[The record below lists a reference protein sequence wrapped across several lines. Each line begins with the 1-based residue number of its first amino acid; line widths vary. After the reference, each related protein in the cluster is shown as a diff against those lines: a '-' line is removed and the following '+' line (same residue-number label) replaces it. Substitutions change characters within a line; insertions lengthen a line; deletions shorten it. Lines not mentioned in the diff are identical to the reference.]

1 VISPLEKRN
10 HAVICHW
17 SSVICNLFFL
27 HTMTNC
33 LKPSIVVTALLAL
46 NFVSATIQ
54 AQDASP
60 SSSRSPS
67 ATAAPTPIALDQV
80 PSEAESAFS
89 ELHQI
94 EDTLSKARAALESTD
109 IGLTNLKA
117 EIKARMAED
126 ARILAGNPSLD
137 LLYPLRTTWQTYTVN
152 LTNSEQDLTQRA
164 ANLEDQLASLK
175 QMNQVWQPTLESA
188 PQINMPPA
196 VLQRVQKVVERIDKT
211 KRTAESD
218 RAQVL
223 TLQSSLLMQ
232 EARIRRATA
241 AIARAQSQA
250 LKDLLVRDGQPIW
263 TAPSNLTSEWQT
275 QSDESLASQWSATSA
290 FIQRRPS
297 SFGVHAALILVLAG
311 FIQWLRRRIRK
322 PAEAEPALER
332 ALSILDLPVS
342 TAFVLS
348 SLFGPALYS
357 EAPRWI
363 QALLG
368 AVALVPTL
376 LILRR
381 LLERNLF
388 PILYAL
394 VGLYLVTQLRLLA
407 ASVPALGRFFFL
419 VETSGGF
426 LFLIWFLRSGLVAPK
441 LSQGGP
447 VAPKLG
453 ESGPVMAKL
462 GEGGKLAT
470 AKPRMADRFSRAI
483 LLIAKIGLI
492 VFPAAALANI
502 LGYINLANLLATV
515 FVRGVFLA
523 AIFYVA
529 IRVLDGFVVIALQVR
544 PLGALRAVQLHR
556 RMLYRRACRAL
567 EFLAVL
573 FWLDLMLNFLG
584 LLNPALAKIG
594 DLLNAKVGMGS
605 LELSLGRLLA
615 FAITAWAAFLV
626 SKFLRFLLEEDVY
639 HHFRLERG
647 LPYAISTMLHYSILL
662 VGFVVALGALG
673 IDLTKITILA
683 GAFSVGVGFGLQ
695 NVINNFVSGLILLFE
710 RPIKI
715 GDVIEIDGTVGEVR
729 RIGIRACVI
738 RTGQGSE
745 IIVPNGALISNQV
758 TNWTFSDR
766 ARAIEVSVN
775 VLAGAD
781 SQRVVELLRTTAT
794 SEPGV
799 ASEPAPQVYVVNFS
813 AGAVTFQLRAWT
825 DRYQDWA
832 RVRSDLAVAVNS
844 ALVEERIAIA

>member
-1 VISPLEKRN
+1 
-10 HAVICHW
+10 
-17 SSVICNLFFL
+17 
-27 HTMTNC
+27 MTNC
-33 LKPSIVVTALLAL
+33 LKSSIVVTALLAL

-54 AQDASP
+54 AEDASP
-60 SSSRSPS
+60 SPSPSSSASASPPPS

-80 PSEAESAFS
+80 PAEAESAFS

-109 IGLTNLKA
+109 VGLTNLKA

-137 LLYPLRTTWQTYTVN
+137 LLYPLRTTWQTYTAN
-152 LTNSEQDLTQRA
+152 LTNSEQDLTQRT
-164 ANLEDQLASLK
+164 ANLEDQLATLK
-175 QMNQVWQPTLESA
+175 QMNQVWQATLQSA

-211 KRTAESD
+211 KRAAESD

-263 TAPSNLTSEWQT
+263 TAPSTLTSELQT
-275 QSDESLASQWSATSA
+275 QSDESLASQWNATSA

-297 SFGVHAALILVLAG
+297 SFVVHAALILVLAG
-311 FIQWLRRRIRK
+311 LIQWLRRRIRK

-348 SLFGPALYS
+348 SLFGPILYS

-363 QALLG
+363 QALIG
-368 AVALVPTL
+368 AAVLVPTL

-394 VGLYLVTQLRLLA
+394 VGLYLLTQLRLLA
-407 ASVPALGRFFFL
+407 ASVPSLGRFFFL
-419 VETSGGF
+419 VETGGGF
-426 LFLIWFLRSGLVAPK
+426 LFLAWLLRSGLVAQK
-441 LSQGGP
+441 RN
-447 VAPKLG
+447 
-453 ESGPVMAKL
+453 
-462 GEGGKLAT
+462 EGGKLAT
-470 AKPRMADRFSRAI
+470 AKPGTPDRFSRAI

-492 VFPAAALANI
+492 IFPAAVVANI

-515 FVRGVFLA
+515 FVRGVFIA
-523 AIFYVA
+523 AIFYVS

-556 RMLYRRACRAL
+556 RMLYQRTCRTL

-639 HHFRLERG
+639 HRFRLERG

-715 GDVIEIDGTVGEVR
+715 GDVIEIEGTVGEVR

-775 VLAGAD
+775 VLPGAN

>member
-1 VISPLEKRN
+1 
-10 HAVICHW
+10 
-17 SSVICNLFFL
+17 
-27 HTMTNC
+27 MTNC

-60 SSSRSPS
+60 SPSPSPS

-80 PSEAESAFS
+80 PAEAESAFG

-109 IGLTNLKA
+109 VGLINLKA

-137 LLYPLRTTWQTYTVN
+137 LLYPLRTTWQTYTTN

-175 QMNQVWQPTLESA
+175 QMNPVWQPTLQSA

-196 VLQRVQKVVERIDKT
+196 VLQRVQKVVERIDKI

-223 TLQSSLLMQ
+223 SLQSSLLMQ

-263 TAPSNLTSEWQT
+263 TAPSTMTSELQT

-297 SFGVHAALILVLAG
+297 SFVVHAALILVLAG
-311 FIQWLRRRIRK
+311 FIRWLRRRIRK

-348 SLFGPALYS
+348 SLFGPVLYS

-407 ASVPALGRFFFL
+407 ASVPSLGRFFFL
-419 VETSGGF
+419 VETGGGF
-426 LFLIWFLRSGLVAPK
+426 LFLIWLLRS
-441 LSQGGP
+441 
-447 VAPKLG
+447 
-453 ESGPVMAKL
+453 
-462 GEGGKLAT
+462 GKLAT
-470 AKPRMADRFSRAI
+470 AKPGTADCFSPGI

-492 VFPAAALANI
+492 VFPAAILANI

-515 FVRGVFLA
+515 FVRGVFIA

-556 RMLYRRACRAL
+556 RMLYRRACWAL

-594 DLLNAKVGMGS
+594 DVLNAKVGMGS
-605 LELSLGRLLA
+605 IELSLGRLLA
-615 FAITAWAAFLV
+615 FGITAWAAFLV

-639 HHFRLERG
+639 HRFRLERG

-710 RPIKI
+710 RPIKM

-775 VLAGAD
+775 VLPGTD
-781 SQRVVELLRTTAT
+781 SHRVVELLRTTAS

>member
-1 VISPLEKRN
+1 M
-10 HAVICHW
+10 
-17 SSVICNLFFL
+17 ICNLFFL
-27 HTMTNC
+27 HTMTNRR
-33 LKPSIVVTALLAL
+33 KPSIVVTALLAL

-60 SSSRSPS
+60 SPSLS
-67 ATAAPTPIALDQV
+67 ATAASTPIALDQV
-80 PSEAESAFS
+80 PSEAESAFG

-94 EDTLSKARAALESTD
+94 EDTLSKARAALESTNV
-109 IGLTNLKA
+109 GLTNLKA
-117 EIKARMAED
+117 EVKARMAED
-126 ARILAGNPSLD
+126 ARILAGSPSLD
-137 LLYPLRTTWQTYTVN
+137 LLYPLRTNWQTYTAS
-152 LTNSEQDLTQRA
+152 LTSSEQDLTQRA
-164 ANLEDQLASLK
+164 ANLEDQLASLR

-188 PQINMPPA
+188 PKINMPPA

-211 KRTAESD
+211 NRTAESD
-218 RAQVL
+218 RARVL
-223 TLQSSLLMQ
+223 TLQSSLLME
-232 EARIRRATA
+232 EARVRRATA

-250 LKDLLVRDGQPIW
+250 LKDLLERDGQPIW
-263 TAPSNLTSEWQT
+263 TAPSTLTTELQT
-275 QSDESLASQWSATSA
+275 QSDESLSSQWSATSA

-297 SFGVHAALILVLAG
+297 SFVVHAALILLLAG
-311 FIQWLRRRIRK
+311 FIQWLRRQIRK
-322 PAEAEPALER
+322 PAVAEPALER

-363 QALLG
+363 QALVG
-368 AVALVPTL
+368 AVALVPTV

-394 VGLYLVTQLRLLA
+394 VGLYLITQLRLLA
-407 ASVPALGRFFFL
+407 ASVPSLGRFFFL
-419 VETSGGF
+419 VETCGGF

-441 LSQGGP
+441 PS
-447 VAPKLG
+447 
-453 ESGPVMAKL
+453 
-462 GEGGKLAT
+462 EGGKLAT
-470 AKPRMADRFSRAI
+470 AKPGTPDRFSRAI

-492 VFPAAALANI
+492 VFPIAALANI
-502 LGYINLANLLATV
+502 LGYINLANLLAIV

-544 PLGALRAVQLHR
+544 PLGALHAVQLHR
-556 RMLYRRACRAL
+556 RMLYRRSCRAL
-567 EFLAVL
+567 GFLAVL
-573 FWLDLMLNFLG
+573 FWLDLMLNFFG
-584 LLNPALAKIG
+584 LLNPSLAKIG
-594 DLLNAKVGMGS
+594 DLLDAKVGMGS

-615 FAITAWAAFLV
+615 FGITAWAAFLV

-775 VLAGAD
+775 VLPGAD
-781 SQRVVELLRTTAT
+781 SQRVTELLRTTAT

-813 AGAVTFQLRAWT
+813 AGAITFQLRAWT

-844 ALVEERIAIA
+844 ALAEERIAIA

>member
-1 VISPLEKRN
+1 MHLSISSLEKRKQ
-10 HAVICHW
+10 AVICHW

-33 LKPSIVVTALLAL
+33 RKPSIVVTALLAL

-54 AQDASP
+54 AQDAWPSP
-60 SSSRSPS
+60 SSSPS

-80 PSEAESAFS
+80 PAEAESAFS
-89 ELHQI
+89 ELHQM
-94 EDTLSKARAALESTD
+94 EATLSKARAALESTNA
-109 IGLTNLKA
+109 GLTNLKA
-117 EIKARMAED
+117 EVKARMAED
-126 ARILAGNPSLD
+126 SRILAGNPSLD
-137 LLYPLRTTWQTYTVN
+137 LLYPLRATWQTYTAN
-152 LTNSEQDLTQRA
+152 LMNSEQDLTQRA

-175 QMNQVWQPTLESA
+175 QMNQVWQPTLASA

-196 VLQRVQKVVERIDKT
+196 VSQRVQKVVERIDKT

-218 RAQVL
+218 RAEVL

-250 LKDLLVRDGQPIW
+250 LKDLLVRDAQPVW
-263 TAPSNLTSEWQT
+263 TAPSTLTSDLQT
-275 QSDESLASQWSATSA
+275 QSDESLSSQWSATSA

-297 SFGVHAALILVLAG
+297 SFVVHAALILVLAG
-311 FIQWLRRRIRK
+311 FIQWLRRRVRK
-322 PAEAEPALER
+322 PAEAEPALDS
-332 ALSILDLPVS
+332 ALSILNLPVS

-348 SLFGPALYS
+348 SLFGPLLYA

-363 QALLG
+363 QALIG
-368 AVALVPTL
+368 AAVLAPTV

-419 VETSGGF
+419 VESGGGF
-426 LFLIWFLRSGLVAPK
+426 VFLIWLLRSGLVAPK
-441 LSQGGP
+441 PGTP
-447 VAPKLG
+447 
-453 ESGPVMAKL
+453 
-462 GEGGKLAT
+462 
-470 AKPRMADRFSRAI
+470 DRFSRAI

-492 VFPAAALANI
+492 AFPIAIVANI

-515 FVRGVFLA
+515 FVRSVFLA

-556 RMLYRRACRAL
+556 RMLHRRTCRTL

-584 LLNPALAKIG
+584 LLNPALTKIG
-594 DLLNAKVGMGS
+594 DLLNANIGLGS
-605 LELSLGRLLA
+605 IELSLGRLLA
-615 FAITAWAAFLV
+615 FGLTAWAAFLV

-639 HHFRLERG
+639 HRFRLERG

-662 VGFVVALGALG
+662 LGFVVALGALG

-715 GDVIEIDGTVGEVR
+715 GDVIEIEGTVGEVR

-775 VLAGAD
+775 VLPGAD
-781 SQRVVELLRTTAT
+781 SQRVVEVLRTTAT
-794 SEPGV
+794 SEPGI
-799 ASEPAPQVYVVNFS
+799 ANEPAPQVYVVNFS

-825 DRYQDWA
+825 DRYKDWA

-844 ALVEERIAIA
+844 ALAEERIAIA

>member
-1 VISPLEKRN
+1 
-10 HAVICHW
+10 
-17 SSVICNLFFL
+17 
-27 HTMTNC
+27 MTNC
-33 LKPSIVVTALLAL
+33 LKSSIVVTALLAL

-54 AQDASP
+54 AEDASP
-60 SSSRSPS
+60 SPSPSASASPPPS

-80 PSEAESAFS
+80 PAEAESAFS

-109 IGLTNLKA
+109 VGLTNLKA

-126 ARILAGNPSLD
+126 ARILAENPSLD
-137 LLYPLRTTWQTYTVN
+137 LLYPLRTTWQTYTAN
-152 LTNSEQDLTQRA
+152 LTNSEQDLTQRT
-164 ANLEDQLASLK
+164 ANLEDQLATLK
-175 QMNQVWQPTLESA
+175 QMNQVWQATLQSA

-223 TLQSSLLMQ
+223 TLQNSLLMQ
-232 EARIRRATA
+232 EARVRRATA

-263 TAPSNLTSEWQT
+263 TAPRTLTSELQT
-275 QSDESLASQWSATSA
+275 QSDESLASQWNATSA

-311 FIQWLRRRIRK
+311 LIQWLRRRIRK

-348 SLFGPALYS
+348 SLFGPVLYS

-363 QALLG
+363 QALIG
-368 AVALVPTL
+368 AVVLVPTL

-394 VGLYLVTQLRLLA
+394 VGLYLLTQLRLLA
-407 ASVPALGRFFFL
+407 ASVPSLARFFFL
-419 VETSGGF
+419 VETGGGF
-426 LFLIWFLRSGLVAPK
+426 LFLAWFLRSGLVAPK
-441 LSQGGP
+441 RS
-447 VAPKLG
+447 
-453 ESGPVMAKL
+453 
-462 GEGGKLAT
+462 EGDKLAT
-470 AKPRMADRFSRAI
+470 AKPGASDRFSRAI

-492 VFPAAALANI
+492 VFPAAVLANI

-515 FVRGVFLA
+515 FVRGVFIA

-556 RMLYRRACRAL
+556 RMLYRRACRTL

-615 FAITAWAAFLV
+615 FAITAWAAFLI

-639 HHFRLERG
+639 HRFRLERG

-715 GDVIEIDGTVGEVR
+715 GDVIEIEGTVGEVR

-775 VLAGAD
+775 VLPGAN
-781 SQRVVELLRTTAT
+781 SQRVVELLKTTAT

-813 AGAVTFQLRAWT
+813 AGAITFQLRAWT

>member
-1 VISPLEKRN
+1 
-10 HAVICHW
+10 
-17 SSVICNLFFL
+17 
-27 HTMTNC
+27 MTNRR
-33 LKPSIVVTALLAL
+33 KPSIVVTALLAL

-60 SSSRSPS
+60 SPSPSPS

-80 PSEAESAFS
+80 PSEAESAFG

-94 EDTLSKARAALESTD
+94 EDTLSKARAALESTNV
-109 IGLTNLKA
+109 GLTNLKA
-117 EIKARMAED
+117 EVKARMAED
-126 ARILAGNPSLD
+126 ARILAGSPSLD
-137 LLYPLRTTWQTYTVN
+137 LLYPLRTNWQTYTAS
-152 LTNSEQDLTQRA
+152 LTSSEQDLTQRA
-164 ANLEDQLASLK
+164 ANLEDQLASLR

-188 PQINMPPA
+188 PKINMPPA

-211 KRTAESD
+211 NRTAESD
-218 RAQVL
+218 RARVL

-232 EARIRRATA
+232 EARVRRATA

-250 LKDLLVRDGQPIW
+250 LKDLLERDGQPIW
-263 TAPSNLTSEWQT
+263 TAPSTLTTELET
-275 QSDESLASQWSATSA
+275 QSDESLSSQWSATSA

-297 SFGVHAALILVLAG
+297 SFVVHAALILVLAG
-311 FIQWLRRRIRK
+311 FIQWLRRQIRK
-322 PAEAEPALER
+322 PAVAEPALER

-363 QALLG
+363 QALVG
-368 AVALVPTL
+368 AVALVPTV

-388 PILYAL
+388 PVLYAL
-394 VGLYLVTQLRLLA
+394 VGLYLITQLRLLA
-407 ASVPALGRFFFL
+407 ASVPSLGRFFFL
-419 VETSGGF
+419 VETCGGF

-441 LSQGGP
+441 PGEDGP
-447 VAPKLG
+447 VAPKLSEG
-453 ESGPVMAKL
+453 GPVTPKLGKKESGPVMAKL

-470 AKPRMADRFSRAI
+470 AKPGTPDRFSRAI

-492 VFPAAALANI
+492 VFPIAALANI
-502 LGYINLANLLATV
+502 LGYINLANLLAIV

-556 RMLYRRACRAL
+556 RMLYRRSCRAL
-567 EFLAVL
+567 GFLAVL
-573 FWLDLMLNFLG
+573 FWLDLMLNFFG
-584 LLNPALAKIG
+584 LLNPSLAKIG
-594 DLLNAKVGMGS
+594 DLLDAKVGMGS

-615 FAITAWAAFLV
+615 FGITAWAAFLV

-775 VLAGAD
+775 VLPGAD
-781 SQRVVELLRTTAT
+781 SQRVTELLRTTAT

-844 ALVEERIAIA
+844 ALAEERIAIA

>member
-1 VISPLEKRN
+1 
-10 HAVICHW
+10 
-17 SSVICNLFFL
+17 VICNLFFL

-89 ELHQI
+89 ELHQL
-94 EDTLSKARAALESTD
+94 EDALSKARAALESTNV
-109 IGLTNLKA
+109 GLTNLKA
-117 EIKARMAED
+117 EVKARMAED

-137 LLYPLRTTWQTYTVN
+137 LLYPLRTTWQTYTAN

-164 ANLEDQLASLK
+164 ANLEDQLASLR

-263 TAPSNLTSEWQT
+263 TAPSTLTSELRT
-275 QSDESLASQWSATSA
+275 QSDESLSSQWSATSA
-290 FIQRRPS
+290 FIERRPS
-297 SFGVHAALILVLAG
+297 SFVVHAALILVLAG

-348 SLFGPALYS
+348 SLFGPVLYS

-363 QALLG
+363 QALIG
-368 AVALVPTL
+368 AVALVPTV

-407 ASVPALGRFFFL
+407 ASVPSLGRFFFL
-419 VETSGGF
+419 VETCGGF
-426 LFLIWFLRSGLVAPK
+426 LFLIWLLRS
-441 LSQGGP
+441 
-447 VAPKLG
+447 
-453 ESGPVMAKL
+453 
-462 GEGGKLAT
+462 GKLAT
-470 AKPRMADRFSRAI
+470 AKPGTPDRFSRAI

-492 VFPAAALANI
+492 VFPTAVLANI
-502 LGYINLANLLATV
+502 LGYMNLANLLAIV
-515 FVRGVFLA
+515 FVRSVFLA

-544 PLGALRAVQLHR
+544 PLGALRVVQLHR
-556 RMLYRRACRAL
+556 RMLFRRACRAL

-573 FWLDLMLNFLG
+573 FWLDLMLNFFG
-584 LLNPALAKIG
+584 LLNPSLAKIG

-615 FAITAWAAFLV
+615 FGITAWAAFLV

-766 ARAIEVSVN
+766 TRAIEVSVN
-775 VLAGAD
+775 VLPGAD

-794 SEPGV
+794 GEPGV

>member
-1 VISPLEKRN
+1 VHLSISPLEKRN
-10 HAVICHW
+10 QAVICLW
-17 SSVICNLFFL
+17 SSVICNSFFL

-46 NFVSATIQ
+46 NFVSATIE

-60 SSSRSPS
+60 SPLPSPS
-67 ATAAPTPIALDQV
+67 VTAAPTPIALDQV
-80 PSEAESAFS
+80 PAETESAFS

-94 EDTLSKARAALESTD
+94 EDTLSKARAALESID
-109 IGLTNLKA
+109 VGLTNLKA

-137 LLYPLRTTWQTYTVN
+137 LLYPLRTTWQTYTTN

-175 QMNQVWQPTLESA
+175 QMNQVWQPTLQSA

-196 VLQRVQKVVERIDKT
+196 VLQRVQKVIERIDKT

-241 AIARAQSQA
+241 AITRAQSQA
-250 LKDLLVRDGQPIW
+250 LKDLLVREGQPIW
-263 TAPSNLTSEWQT
+263 TAPSTLTSEWQT

-297 SFGVHAALILVLAG
+297 SFVVHAALILVLAG
-311 FIQWLRRRIRK
+311 FIRWLRRRIRK
-322 PAEAEPALER
+322 PTEAEPALER

-348 SLFGPALYS
+348 SLFGPVLYS

-407 ASVPALGRFFFL
+407 ASVPSLGRFFFL
-419 VETSGGF
+419 VETGGGF
-426 LFLIWFLRSGLVAPK
+426 LFLIWFLRSGL
-441 LSQGGP
+441 

-470 AKPRMADRFSRAI
+470 AKPGTPDRFSRAI
-483 LLIAKIGLI
+483 LLLAKIGLT
-492 VFPAAALANI
+492 VFPIAALANI

-529 IRVLDGFVVIALQVR
+529 IRVLDGFVIIALQVR

-556 RMLYRRACRAL
+556 RMLYRRGCRTL

-639 HHFRLERG
+639 HRFRLERG

-710 RPIKI
+710 RPIKM

-781 SQRVVELLRTTAT
+781 SQRVVELLRATAT

-844 ALVEERIAIA
+844 ALVEQRIAIA

>member
-1 VISPLEKRN
+1 
-10 HAVICHW
+10 
-17 SSVICNLFFL
+17 
-27 HTMTNC
+27 MTNC

-54 AQDASP
+54 AEDASP
-60 SSSRSPS
+60 SPSSSASPS

-80 PSEAESAFS
+80 PAEAESAFG

-109 IGLTNLKA
+109 VSLTNLKA
-117 EIKARMAED
+117 EIKARMVED

-137 LLYPLRTTWQTYTVN
+137 LLYPLRTTWQTYTAN

-175 QMNQVWQPTLESA
+175 QMNQVWQPTLQSA

-196 VLQRVQKVVERIDKT
+196 VLQRVQKVVERIDKI

-218 RAQVL
+218 RAKVL

-263 TAPSNLTSEWQT
+263 TAPSTLTSELQT
-275 QSDESLASQWSATSA
+275 QSDESLASQWNATSA

-297 SFGVHAALILVLAG
+297 SFVVHAALILVLAG
-311 FIQWLRRRIRK
+311 LIQWLRRRMRK

-348 SLFGPALYS
+348 SLFGPVLYS

-363 QALLG
+363 QALIG
-368 AVALVPTL
+368 AVVLVPTL

-394 VGLYLVTQLRLLA
+394 VGLYLLTQLRLLA
-407 ASVPALGRFFFL
+407 ASVPSLGRFFFL
-419 VETSGGF
+419 VETGGGF
-426 LFLIWFLRSGLVAPK
+426 LFLVWLLRSRLVAPK
-441 LSQGGP
+441 LS
-447 VAPKLG
+447 
-453 ESGPVMAKL
+453 
-462 GEGGKLAT
+462 EGGKLAT
-470 AKPRMADRFSRAI
+470 AKPGTPDRFSRAI

-492 VFPAAALANI
+492 VFPAAVLANI

-515 FVRGVFLA
+515 FVRGVFIA

-556 RMLYRRACRAL
+556 RMLYRRACRTL

-584 LLNPALAKIG
+584 LLNPTLAKIG

-639 HHFRLERG
+639 HRFRLERG

-715 GDVIEIDGTVGEVR
+715 GDVIEIEGTVGEVR

-775 VLAGAD
+775 VLPGAN

>member
-1 VISPLEKRN
+1 
-10 HAVICHW
+10 
-17 SSVICNLFFL
+17 
-27 HTMTNC
+27 MTNC

-54 AQDASP
+54 AEDASP
-60 SSSRSPS
+60 SPSSSASPA

-80 PSEAESAFS
+80 PAETESAFG

-109 IGLTNLKA
+109 VGLTNLKA

-137 LLYPLRTTWQTYTVN
+137 LLYPLRTTWQTYTAN
-152 LTNSEQDLTQRA
+152 LTNSEQDLIQRA

-175 QMNQVWQPTLESA
+175 QMNQVWQPTLQSA

-218 RAQVL
+218 RAEVL

-263 TAPSNLTSEWQT
+263 TAPSTLTSELQT
-275 QSDESLASQWSATSA
+275 QSDESLASQWNATSA

-297 SFGVHAALILVLAG
+297 SFAVHAALILVLAG
-311 FIQWLRRRIRK
+311 LIQWLRRRIRK

-348 SLFGPALYS
+348 SLFGPVLYS

-363 QALLG
+363 QALIG

-394 VGLYLVTQLRLLA
+394 VGLYLLTQLRLLA
-407 ASVPALGRFFFL
+407 ASVPSLGRFFFL
-419 VETSGGF
+419 AETGGGF
-426 LFLIWFLRSGLVAPK
+426 LFLVWLLRSRLVASK
-441 LSQGGP
+441 LS
-447 VAPKLG
+447 
-453 ESGPVMAKL
+453 
-462 GEGGKLAT
+462 EGGKLAP
-470 AKPRMADRFSRAI
+470 AKPGTPDRFSRAI

-492 VFPAAALANI
+492 VFPAAVLANI

-515 FVRGVFLA
+515 FVRGVFIA

-556 RMLYRRACRAL
+556 RLLYRRACRTL

-639 HHFRLERG
+639 HRFRLERG

-715 GDVIEIDGTVGEVR
+715 GDVIEIEGTVGEVR

-766 ARAIEVSVN
+766 ARAIEVSIN
-775 VLAGAD
+775 VLPGAN
-781 SQRVVELLRTTAT
+781 SQRVVELLKTTAT

-799 ASEPAPQVYVVNFS
+799 ASEPAPQVYVLNFS
-813 AGAVTFQLRAWT
+813 AGSVTFQLRAWT

>member
-1 VISPLEKRN
+1 
-10 HAVICHW
+10 
-17 SSVICNLFFL
+17 
-27 HTMTNC
+27 MTTC

-54 AQDASP
+54 AEDASP
-60 SSSRSPS
+60 SPSPSPS

-80 PSEAESAFS
+80 PAETESAFG

-109 IGLTNLKA
+109 VGLTNLKA
-117 EIKARMAED
+117 EIKGRMAED

-137 LLYPLRTTWQTYTVN
+137 LLYPLRTTWQTYTAN

-175 QMNQVWQPTLESA
+175 QMNQVWQPTLQSA

-211 KRTAESD
+211 KRAAESD
-218 RAQVL
+218 RAEVL

-250 LKDLLVRDGQPIW
+250 LKDLLVRDGRPIW
-263 TAPSNLTSEWQT
+263 TAPSTLTSELQT
-275 QSDESLASQWSATSA
+275 QSDESLASQWNATSA

-297 SFGVHAALILVLAG
+297 SFAVHAALILVLAG
-311 FIQWLRRRIRK
+311 LIQWLRRRIRK

-348 SLFGPALYS
+348 SLFGPVLYS

-363 QALLG
+363 QALIG

-394 VGLYLVTQLRLLA
+394 VGLYLLTQLRLLA
-407 ASVPALGRFFFL
+407 ASVPSLGRFFFL
-419 VETSGGF
+419 AETGGGF
-426 LFLIWFLRSGLVAPK
+426 LFLVWLLRSRLVAPK
-441 LSQGGP
+441 LS
-447 VAPKLG
+447 
-453 ESGPVMAKL
+453 
-462 GEGGKLAT
+462 EGGKLAP
-470 AKPRMADRFSRAI
+470 AKPGTPDRFSRAI

-492 VFPAAALANI
+492 VFPAAVLANI

-515 FVRGVFLA
+515 FVRGVFIA

-556 RMLYRRACRAL
+556 RLLYRRACRTL

-639 HHFRLERG
+639 HRFRLERG

-715 GDVIEIDGTVGEVR
+715 GDVIEIEGTVGEVR

-766 ARAIEVSVN
+766 ARAIEVSIN
-775 VLAGAD
+775 VLPGAN
-781 SQRVVELLRTTAT
+781 SQRVVELLKTTAT

-813 AGAVTFQLRAWT
+813 AGSVTFQLRAWT